1 MSILAVIKKIHVKP
15 ANIIVRGTA
24 MDANKLAKE
33 KLLHVIYVLLNVVTN
48 QVNALPNYL
57 IASVMILEDVIMD
70 VVINRINVQLK
81 MKIVIPRQ
89 RHSRIGNR

>member
-1 MSILAVIKKIHVKP
+1 M
-15 ANIIVRGTA
+15 
-24 MDANKLAKE
+24 
-33 KLLHVIYVLLNVVTN
+33 IYVLLNVVTN

-81 MKIVIPRQ
+81 IKIVIPHQ
-89 RHSRIGNR
+89 KHSRIG